1 MAKTNGNS
9 PARIASWLTGV
20 AHMRAPAV
28 RWGVLAALA
37 VVWLGA
43 GLIGWEA
50 KNAAPEDAFY
60 KTIGALTYQDGY
72 GDESNPNLRIARY
85 AGMFVP
91 LVGLLFAFSGQ
102 LGASLAQMFY
112 GGSADHVVIAGDSR
126 AALCL
131 ANDCV
136 DRKHGN
142 RDVVALIAS
151 DLPDETAHG
160 LRKKG
165 VLIIAGD
172 PASADALRVARA
184 HHAAHVVAFS
194 DDDTVNLRIE
204 AAVRA
209 LVKQHNRMSDVQVH
223 VAMRSP
229 LLLQE
234 AREMRAQIQRDHEK
248 AGTKPPPIETRPFS
262 LDELAAR
269 KWAQDRG
276 HFVLQVGE
284 AKGHAHPH
292 VVLFGFDET
301 AEAVAVRALMSLWS
315 ARFGAPHVTVI
326 TSDAAA
332 AASRFDA
339 RYPQARSFDIWKADI
354 DFIALDWRERSVTE
368 DVLQDIQA
376 KRGPP
381 GALII
386 STGSD
391 SENIALA
398 LGVLRACNA
407 GLAEEEAK
415 AFWPIPIYMKETSE
429 SEFSREFAA
438 GDRTPDVDDAFIEA
452 FGAVE
457 HTATRKLI
465 IDGMMDEGAAM
476 AHKIYQQG
484 VTQRGRAAG
493 RELEAVRRG
502 WGDVGETYRTASRAV
517 ADHAMVKMWDAGWM
531 PAGEGEKGEMAPEI
545 SDAEIMRLAE
555 MEHTRWMAERLLS
568 GWRPGDK
575 RDNRL
580 RVHPNIVPWEQLDA
594 ENKAKDAD
602 QVRNAMT
609 LARAMHKNGFKRR
622 GAKPM

>member
-1 MAKTNGNS
+1 MAKANGNM
-9 PARIASWLTGV
+9 AAKAASWLTGV
-20 AHMRAPAV
+20 SHMRAPAV
-28 RWGVLAALA
+28 RWGVLTLLAATWLA
-37 VVWLGA
+37 A
-43 GLIGWEA
+43 GLLGWQA
-50 KNAAPEDAFY
+50 QQTAPADAFY

-72 GDESNPNLRIARY
+72 GDATDWRLRIARY

-102 LGASLAQMFY
+102 LGASLAQLFF
-112 GGSADHVVIAGDSR
+112 GGSADHIVIAGESR

-136 DRKHGN
+136 DRKKGN
-142 RDVVALIAS
+142 RDVVALIAR
-151 DLPDETAHG
+151 DLPEETLHA

-165 VLIIAGD
+165 VLIVAGD
-172 PASADALRVARA
+172 PASAEALRVARA
-184 HHAAHVVAFS
+184 PYASHVVAFS

-209 LVKQHNRMSDVQVH
+209 LVKQFNRKSDVQVH

-229 LLLQE
+229 MLLQE

-269 KWAQDRG
+269 KWAQERG
-276 HFVLQVGE
+276 HFVLQIGE
-284 AKGHAHPH
+284 TKSHAHPH

-301 AEAVAVRALMSLWS
+301 AEALAVRALMSLWS
-315 ARFGAPHVTVI
+315 ARFGEPHITVVTADA
-326 TSDAAA
+326 DAARA
-332 AASRFDA
+332 RFDA
-339 RYPQARSFDIWKADI
+339 RYPQARSHDIWRADI
-354 DFIALDWRERSVTE
+354 EFLPFAWRERSVTE
-368 DVLQDIQA
+368 DVLQDIEA

-381 GALII
+381 GAIVI
-386 STGSD
+386 STGQD

-407 GLAEEEAK
+407 GLAEEEEK
-415 AFWPIPIYMKETSE
+415 AFWPAPIYMKETSE

-438 GDRTPDVDDAFIEA
+438 GDRTPDVDDAYIEA

-457 HTATRKLI
+457 HTATRALI
-465 IDGMMDEGAAM
+465 IEGVMDEGAAM
-476 AHKIYQQG
+476 AHQIYQRG
-484 VTQRGRAAG
+484 VTERGKNMG

-517 ADHAMVKMWDAGWM
+517 ADHAIVKLWDAGWM
-531 PAGEGEKGEMAPEI
+531 PAAAGEKGEMPEM
-545 SDAEIMRLAE
+545 SEAEVMRLAE
-555 MEHTRWMAERLLS
+555 LEHTRWMAERLLS
-568 GWRPGDK
+568 GWRPGEK

-580 RVHPNIVPWEQLDA
+580 RVHDNIVPWSALTEDS
-594 ENKAKDAD
+594 KAKDAD
-602 QVRNAMT
+602 QVRNSML
-609 LARAMHKNGFKRR
+609 LARAMHKDGFKRR